1 MTEKEINVKLT
12 EKEIKRLAKFITEE
26 MREGN
31 MLESL
36 HGEERAN
43 DPILVYKL
51 AKCLIEAY

>member
-12 EKEIKRLAKFITEE
+12 KKEVKRLAKFITEE

-31 MLESL
+31 MLEGL

-43 DPILVYKL
+43 DPILLYKL
-51 AKCLIEAY
+51 GKCLIEAY